1 MRHCAKASRTWCRA
15 PATSRWTVLRERAIL
30 RRHACSTSRSAGRCS
45 TCRATMIPA
54 TRSTRRPNTTNRR
67 SVSIATRDISRISTR
82 LVVLRCA
89 GLARARPQRP
99 APAATSRRRRC
110 RTSRCSTARPTTMS
124 SPALGQSCVAPPPAR
139 SSRRR
144 DAGPR
149 RLRPCPSVSRDHG
162 AGARMSGGPPTAFV
176 MPDRLQPR
184 GGIKEVGYAEQTL
197 RPDGTHDSRLV
208 RVPGIATLSIAGFP
222 RPAGQSKSDR
232 WTLPPPRLRLGGRR
246 IGNYAVTGRA
256 RWL

>member
-99 APAATSRRRRC
+99 ASAATSRRRRC
-110 RTSRCSTARPTTMS
+110 RTSRCSTARPTTMR

-149 RLRPCPSVSRDHG
+149 RLRPCPSVSREHG
-162 AGARMSGGPPTAFV
+162 AGARMSGGPPRPSSCPIDCSHAAASRKSAMPSKRFGPTA
-176 MPDRLQPR
+176 RTTAGWCACR
-184 GGIKEVGYAEQTL
+184 AS
-197 RPDGTHDSRLV
+197 RP
-208 RVPGIATLSIAGFP
+208 
-222 RPAGQSKSDR
+222 
-232 WTLPPPRLRLGGRR
+232 
-246 IGNYAVTGRA
+246 
-256 RWL
+256 